1 MFIGREAE
9 LRDLAACR
17 TSSRSE
23 LCVVYGRRRIGKST
37 LLEEFV
43 RGEPAFFYL
52 AGREAKAQQLA
63 RFVRELGDALGDPLT
78 GRVQVSSWNE
88 ALTLVDRSIE
98 PFCARHGCGKMI
110 LILDE
115 FQWMCNGAPELLSEL
130 QRFWDKRWQHS
141 GRVFVILCGSAIS
154 FMLGEVLSRKSPLFG
169 RRTRSFA
176 LRPFAAAEAERMLSG
191 KGRFEVAE
199 SYLAVGG
206 VPKYLETVR
215 DYPSFRQAMTRE
227 AFTASG
233 YFVDEVRFV
242 LSEQLRETE
251 HYFQVLRQLAHGAK
265 GVTELVRATGIAS
278 GQMMFYLERLQL
290 LGFVSRHVPFAARSS
305 SKTVRYRLDDYFLR
319 FYFAFIDPH
328 LEQIRR
334 SREGLRFDELV
345 RNDWERHAGL
355 CFEQFVRDHAGLVAA
370 ALGHELRKTGTYW
383 QRPTKR
389 KVGVQLDA
397 LIGCADGVT
406 LVCEC
411 KWSRNRIGME
421 AVQQLRERTALYPN
435 LRGDT
440 LRLVLATAN
449 GATQDVQR
457 VADISVVTL
466 DDLFGN
472 P

>member
-9 LRDLAACR
+9 LRDLTACLK
-17 TSSRSE
+17 SSRSE

-43 RGEPAFFYL
+43 RDKAAFFYL
-52 AGREAKAQQLA
+52 GGREAKAQQLA
-63 RFVRELGDALGDPLT
+63 RFVRELGAALGDPLT
-78 GRVQVSSWNE
+78 GRVQVTSWDD
-88 ALTLVDRSIE
+88 ALTLVDRSID

-115 FQWMCNGAPELLSEL
+115 FQWMCNGCPELLTDL
-130 QRFWDKRWQHS
+130 QRFWDKRWKNS
-141 GRVFVILCGSAIS
+141 GRVCVILCGSAVS

-176 LRPFAAAEAERMLSG
+176 LRPFAAAEAEQMLPG
-191 KGRFEVAE
+191 KGRFEAAE

-206 VPKYLETVR
+206 VPEYLEILQA
-215 DYPSFRQAMTRE
+215 YPSFRQAMTRE

-233 YFVDEVRFV
+233 YFVDEVGFV

-251 HYFQVLRQLAHGAK
+251 HYFQVLRQLALGAK
-265 GVTELVRATGIAS
+265 GVTELERATGIAS

-290 LGFVSRHVPFAARSS
+290 LGFVSRHIPFGARSS

-328 LEQIRR
+328 LERIRR
-334 SREGLRFDELV
+334 SRERLTFDEIV
-345 RNDWERHAGL
+345 RGDWERHAGL
-355 CFEQFVRDHAGLVAA
+355 GFEQFVRDHAGLVAA
-370 ALGHELRKTGTYW
+370 ALGHELRTTGKYW

-389 KVGVQLDA
+389 KAGVQLDV

-411 KWSRNRIGME
+411 KWSRNRIGLE
-421 AVQQLRERTALYPN
+421 VVKQLRERAALYPN
-435 LRGDT
+435 ARGDT

-457 VADISVVTL
+457 AADVSVVTL
-466 DDLFGN
+466 DDLFAN